1 MVNVF
6 SEILEDFGGIG
17 RAILGFLQS
26 PDDELEIFLFKL
38 DSRKRFIK
46 NHKSFFFTEPPGIEA
61 KLTPTGQRQH
71 GCRRK

>member
-1 MVNVF
+1 MVNVI

-17 RAILGFLQS
+17 RAIPGFLQS

-46 NHKSFFFTEPPGIEA
+46 NHKSSFLLNPQEL
-61 KLTPTGQRQH
+61 KRS
-71 GCRRK
+71 